1 MINRRPV
8 HRSVHRSLLL
18 AAALTIVSGCGDRC
32 ERTDT
37 GELYRIC
44 DLADLP
50 CPHRYRPAT
59 ITWPSG

>member
-18 AAALTIVSGCGDRC
+18 AAALTIVPVAATAC

-44 DLADLP
+44 RTSPTSP
-50 CPHRYRPAT
+50 CPHR
-59 ITWPSG
+59 